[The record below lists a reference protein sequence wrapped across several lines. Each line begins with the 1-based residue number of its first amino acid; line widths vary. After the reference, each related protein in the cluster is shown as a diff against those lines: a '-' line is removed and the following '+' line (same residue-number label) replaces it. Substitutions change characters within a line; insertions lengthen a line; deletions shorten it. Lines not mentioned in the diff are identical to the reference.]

1 MKKIHTLLSI
11 DESKHEVALAL
22 IVIVILVIIVVIL
35 YLGLVVTLALID
47 LDPQKEFASYIHHH
61 CLGLHTLIKQKL
73 KLVFVMM
80 YDVDTSYAIIQYVW
94 I

>member
-22 IVIVILVIIVVIL
+22 IVLLILVVVIVVIL
-35 YLGLVVTLALID
+35 YLVVALID
-47 LDPQKEFASYIHHH
+47 LDPQKEFTSYIHHP
-61 CLGLHTLIKQKL
+61 CLGLHTLIQQKL
-73 KLVFVMM
+73 KHVMM
-80 YDVDTSYAIIQYVW
+80 YDVDRPKSYAIIQYVC